1 MPRIL
6 SLIFLL
12 ALSAPGLG
20 ADDPEQE
27 ILQLIDFVAA
37 SGCVFHR
44 NGSDYSAVAAAEH
57 LQLKYRRG
65 RKYADTAEHFIDRL
79 ASASSFSG
87 KPYTVTCA
95 GDTQTAGEW
104 LHRELLDQRGN
115 PQT

>member
-1 MPRIL
+1 MPRLLTLIL
-6 SLIFLL
+6 LL
-12 ALSAPGLG
+12 ALSTPSLAGSN
-20 ADDPEQE
+20 PERE
-27 ILQLIDFVAA
+27 IQQLIDFVAA

-44 NGSDYSAVAAAEH
+44 NGSDYSAEAAAEH

-95 GDTQTAGEW
+95 GETQTASQW
-104 LHRELLDQRGN
+104 LHRELLDQRGS
-115 PQT
+115 PQS